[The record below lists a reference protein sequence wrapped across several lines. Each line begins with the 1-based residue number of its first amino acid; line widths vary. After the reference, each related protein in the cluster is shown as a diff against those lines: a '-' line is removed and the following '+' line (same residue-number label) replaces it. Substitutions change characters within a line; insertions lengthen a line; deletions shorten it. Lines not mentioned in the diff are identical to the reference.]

1 MGKKKIL
8 LPIVLVLTLW
18 ELAGCNM
25 PRKSGTIT
33 PTFNVTQAFQ
43 TVAARLT
50 QAAQLPEST
59 ETPQPTERS
68 TEPATPQPET
78 TATTPVAPTSTPEP
92 TGICDQAAPGNPI
105 DVTIPDDTKMQAGQV
120 FTKVWR
126 LRNIGGCTWTRDYRV
141 ELFSGE
147 AMGAPGSVYLSKEV
161 SPGESVDISVD
172 MVAPRI
178 AGKYQGNWK
187 LRNPQN
193 QWFGIGPNGNSAF
206 WVRIVV
212 LPTPSLTP
220 TPATPTATATATPPA
235 QANGQVTLMPGDQI
249 DLDHGEV
256 NSGTDEDFSYETNN
270 EGQHLFVPL
279 KNAVIGVFGKNQP
292 NLADC
297 QSAAMSSNSFVMEE
311 MDLNDYL
318 CYRTNLGLPGW
329 VLVSEFNRDN
339 FKITVKYFT
348 WALP

>member
-1 MGKKKIL
+1 MGIKKVL
-8 LPIVLVLTLW
+8 LPIVLVLTFW

-50 QAAQLPEST
+50 QGVQTPAITQ
-59 ETPQPTERS
+59 TPQPTERS
-68 TEPATPQPET
+68 TDSATPQPKPT
-78 TATTPVAPTSTPEP
+78 TSAPIVSTSTPEP
-92 TGICDQAAPGNPI
+92 TEICDQAAPGNPI
-105 DVTIPDDTKMQAGQV
+105 DVTIPDDTKMQPGQV

-126 LRNIGGCTWTRDYRV
+126 LRNIGNCTWTQAYRV

-147 AMGAPGSVYLSKEV
+147 AMGAPDKVYLPKEV

-172 MVAPRI
+172 MVAPKI

-187 LRNPQN
+187 LRNPQD

-212 LPTPSLTP
+212 LPTPSPSL
-220 TPATPTATATATPPA
+220 TPATPTATATVTPPA
-235 QANGQVTLMPGDQI
+235 QTNGQLTLVPGDKI
-249 DLDHGEV
+249 DLDHGKV

-279 KNAVIGVFGKNQP
+279 KNALIGVFGKDQP

-297 QSAAMSSNSFVMEE
+297 QSEAMSSASFVVEE

-329 VLVSEFNRDN
+329 ALVSDFNRDN
-339 FKITVKYFT
+339 FKITLKYLT